1 MRRPVRGPQSTGRRD
16 RGARERAGGRGR
28 PKITRVL
35 VDDHTAIRQALR
47 MMLESEADMVVVGE
61 AGDGAE
67 GVAVATTLEP
77 DVTIVDLAMP
87 GMGGLAAIPALRKA
101 APRTAI
107 LVFTMHESAAY
118 VHEAMRTGA
127 RGYLLKSA
135 HKEELLSAIRALRA
149 GGGVPPAPDHRHGA
163 EAPGGRRAC
172 GGRGRSADGPGDPG
186 SRVGC
191 RRQSNKEIAAAMSI
205 AEDTVKTHL
214 RRLFEKLGAADRAHA
229 VAIALRQNLID

>member
-1 MRRPVRGPQSTGRRD
+1 MRPTG
-16 RGARERAGGRGR
+16 
-28 PKITRVL
+28 VLL

-67 GVAVATTLEP
+67 GVAAAARLEP

-87 GMGGLAAIPALRKA
+87 GMGGLAAIPALRRA
-101 APRTAI
+101 APRTAV
-107 LVFTMHESAAY
+107 LVFTMHENAAY
-118 VHEAMRTGA
+118 VHVAMRTGA

-149 GGGVPPAPDHRHGA
+149 GGGYLQPRITGTVLRRLVGDARVAG
-163 EAPGGRRAC
+163 EPGLLTAREIQILE
-172 GGRGRSADGPGDPG
+172 SVADGK
-186 SRVGC
+186 
-191 RRQSNKEIAAAMSI
+191 SNKEIAAAMSI

>member
-1 MRRPVRGPQSTGRRD
+1 MSRT
-16 RGARERAGGRGR
+16 A
-28 PKITRVL
+28 VL
-35 VDDHTAIRQALR
+35 LIDDHTAIRQALR
-47 MMLESEADMVVVGE
+47 VMLETEADMVVVGE

-67 GVAVATTLEP
+67 GVSVAARLQP
-77 DVTIVDLAMP
+77 DVSIVDLAMP
-87 GMGGLAAIPALRKA
+87 GTGGLAAIPALRKA
-101 APRTAI
+101 APRTAV
-107 LVFTMHESAAY
+107 LVFTMHDNAAY

-149 GGGVPPAPDHRHGA
+149 GGGYLQPRIAGTVIRRLVGDARVAGEARSPDGPRVQIL
-163 EAPGGRRAC
+163 E
-172 GGRGRSADGPGDPG
+172 SVADGK
-186 SRVGC
+186 
-191 RRQSNKEIAAAMSI
+191 SNKEIAAALSI

>member
-1 MRRPVRGPQSTGRRD
+1 MRH
-16 RGARERAGGRGR
+16 
-28 PKITRVL
+28 TRVLL

-47 MMLESEADMVVVGE
+47 MMLESEADMAVVGE

-67 GVAVATTLEP
+67 GVAVATKLEP

-149 GGGVPPAPDHRHGA
+149 GGGYLQPRITGTVLRRLVGDARVAG
-163 EAPGGRRAC
+163 EAGLLTAREIQILE
-172 GGRGRSADGPGDPG
+172 SVADGK
-186 SRVGC
+186 
-191 RRQSNKEIAAAMSI
+191 SNKEIAAAMSI

>member
-1 MRRPVRGPQSTGRRD
+1 MRL
-16 RGARERAGGRGR
+16 
-28 PKITRVL
+28 TRVLL

-67 GVAVATTLEP
+67 GVAVATKLEP

-149 GGGVPPAPDHRHGA
+149 GGGYLQPRITGTVLRRLVGDARVAG
-163 EAPGGRRAC
+163 EAGLLTAREIQILE
-172 GGRGRSADGPGDPG
+172 SVADGK
-186 SRVGC
+186 
-191 RRQSNKEIAAAMSI
+191 SNKEIAAAMSI

>member
-1 MRRPVRGPQSTGRRD
+1 MRL
-16 RGARERAGGRGR
+16 
-28 PKITRVL
+28 TRVL
-35 VDDHTAIRQALR
+35 LIDDHTAIRQALR
-47 MMLESEADMVVVGE
+47 MMLESEADLVVVGE

-67 GVAVATTLEP
+67 GVAVATKLEP

-149 GGGVPPAPDHRHGA
+149 GGGYLQPRITGTVLRRLVGDARVAG
-163 EAPGGRRAC
+163 EAGLLTAREIQILE
-172 GGRGRSADGPGDPG
+172 SVADGK
-186 SRVGC
+186 
-191 RRQSNKEIAAAMSI
+191 SNKEIAAAMSI